1 MTTGYRPEL
10 IQRAFVD
17 FISTRLHPFWSLTVP
32 KLRLIARR
40 TLSDDLIAL
49 QFEPNIA
56 FKQRFFGSSH
66 SSYEGCMADSILI

>member
-17 FISTRLHPFWSLTVP
+17 FISTRLHPFWSFTVP
-32 KLRLIARR
+32 KLRLIALR

-49 QFEPNIA
+49 QFEPNHA
-56 FKQRFFGSSH
+56 FKQQAFSLSDSSGH
-66 SSYEGCMADSILI
+66 RLNKG

>member
-10 IQRAFVD
+10 IQRVFID

-49 QFEPNIA
+49 QFEPNRA
-56 FKQRFFGSSH
+56 FKQQAFSSGNSSH
-66 SSYEGCMADSILI
+66 DG